1 MIYTANQPINP
12 SIDQSI
18 RAIEVS
24 METTVT
30 ATDARIHFGEMIR
43 RVIEEQDTIIVER
56 GGEPKLVML
65 SINEYTRL
73 QNAAQHQDAWLERI
87 QQVRAHISANIGDR
101 EIPASEDIIR
111 QMRDEQYGQFPDL
124 H

>member
-1 MIYTANQPINP
+1 
-12 SIDQSI
+12 
-18 RAIEVS
+18 

-65 SINEYTRL
+65 SIHEYTRL

-111 QMRDEQYGQFPDL
+111 QMRDERYGQLPDL